1 MHVISYRPFRVLVAE
16 KNIEVTQLAKD
27 LGISPNTMAK
37 LNAKKEENEPVS
49 LKIIE
54 KLCNHLGVPVER
66 IIEIK

>member
-1 MHVISYRPFRVLVAE
+1 MISYKPFRVLVAE
-16 KNIEVTQLAKD
+16 RNLEVTQLAKD
-27 LGISPNTMAK
+27 LGISSNTMAK
-37 LNAKKEENEPVS
+37 LNAKREENEPVS